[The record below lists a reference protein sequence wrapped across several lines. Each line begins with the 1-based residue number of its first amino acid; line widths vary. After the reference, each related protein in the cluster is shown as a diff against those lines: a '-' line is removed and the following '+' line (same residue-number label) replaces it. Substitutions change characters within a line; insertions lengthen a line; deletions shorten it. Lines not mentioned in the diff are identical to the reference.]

1 MRCFRLDRSSF
12 GTNVSIYGFQ
22 VLSCHRLRELLWQRC
37 LSAVALM
44 LPLLAPG
51 WTRAQTSPP
60 AVPPSVTAQNTPAP
74 ATVSVQLAQD
84 PDLSPDGSQLAFS
97 WRGDIWTVAST
108 GGRARRLTH
117 HEGHDRSPKYS
128 PDGQSIAFTSDRDGA
143 VQVYLLP
150 VAGGQP
156 RQLTHHTAGFQ
167 LEAWYPDGE
176 SLLVSGQR
184 DHFWKRAERFFKISI
199 LKRQAEQ
206 LLFDDYGSEGRLSGD
221 GRQLLFTRE
230 GPAWW
235 RQGYQGSQA
244 AQIWRFDGETKSFD
258 QLLHPA
264 TGARWPLWKPAGD
277 GFYYVGS
284 GANAQNLFQFDFTTR
299 QSTQLTSFTRD
310 SVVFPCLARNG
321 SVLVFRHL
329 FDFYRWV
336 PTANEPPQRL
346 VIEVADDQ
354 TGTALER
361 RTLTT
366 SNHVSYSRDGL
377 EIAFIAGGDVWVM
390 DTELREPRQVTN
402 TPEEER
408 EVQFSPDGK
417 SLVFV
422 SDQQGQTDLWSA
434 QRVQGDRFWW
444 LNDAFTLTRL
454 TNNSAVEADPKW
466 NPDGSRLAFVQ
477 GLGELVHTAPDGSDL
492 KSITRSFNSPDYNWS
507 PDGRWMAYAQS
518 DDDFNRDV
526 WIAPIDGSTAPL
538 NISRHPDNDGSPV
551 WSPDGRA
558 LAFTGRRAN
567 EEVDIFYVWLRAAD
581 EEVSRRDRTLRKAL
595 EKMQKGRPKKTATKA
610 AGSAPENAAESGSDS
625 PRRTVPEM
633 VIDIE
638 GIQERVH
645 RLPIADSTESQLFW
659 SHDGKKL
666 AFSATIEGKR
676 GTYFVEFPED
686 LKPKSLVAQVGT
698 HARWLESGQ
707 VVWLSLG
714 TPAAISATGTPASYR
729 FQVRQEFPRSARDA
743 AVFDQCWRVMRD
755 QYYDERLNNRDW
767 NEVRQKYRD
776 MAAQA
781 HDPETLTRVIQL
793 MLGELN
799 GSHLGFTLRGEETA
813 MGAEPP
819 TSPNPAAPTDP
830 PPATD
835 PAATP
840 ARAGKWQVTTAHLGL
855 RFDAAHRGP
864 GLLVRDV
871 IPESPAAQLK
881 TKIKP
886 GETVV
891 AIQGQT
897 VDPTTDLTLVLN
909 GPPDREL
916 VLKVKSE
923 AGAERQVTLRPIT
936 YADARRL
943 LYDAW
948 VKANRRR
955 VEQLSAG
962 RLGYLHISGM
972 NMPSFYRFE
981 EELYAVGA
989 GKEGLVI
996 DVRENPGGSITDH
1009 LLTVLTQPTHAV
1021 TVPRGGGPGYPQDRI
1036 VYATWRKPIVVLC
1049 NQNSF
1054 SNAEVFSHAIKTLG
1068 RGKLVGAPTAGGVIS
1083 TGSATIMDVGTLR
1096 LPFRG
1101 WHLRDSGEDM
1111 ELHGAQPD
1119 VVVWPQPGE
1128 LPRGQ
1133 DTQLEK
1139 AIEVLTADVDAAK
1152 QTPRPKLIKAS
1163 ERKPDSDAKPPRP
1176 AAATPPRGAYQ

>member
-1 MRCFRLDRSSF
+1 MPARA
-12 GTNVSIYGFQ
+12 NA
-22 VLSCHRLRELLWQRC
+22 
-37 LSAVALM
+37 LSASA
-44 LPLLAPG
+44 
-51 WTRAQTSPP
+51 S
-60 AVPPSVTAQNTPAP
+60 
-74 ATVSVQLAQD
+74 ATVRVQLAQD

-97 WRGDIWTVAST
+97 WRGDLWTVAST

-117 HEGHDRSPKYS
+117 HEGHDRSPKFA
-128 PDGQSIAFTSDRDGA
+128 PDGRSLAFTSDRDGS

-150 VAGGQP
+150 IEGGQP
-156 RQLTHHTAGFQ
+156 RQITHHTAGFQ

-184 DHFWKRAERFFKISI
+184 DHFWKRAERFFKISVG
-199 LKRQAEQ
+199 KRQAEQ
-206 LLFDDYGSEGRLSGD
+206 LLFDDYGAEGRLSAD
-221 GRQLLFTRE
+221 GHQLLFTRE

-244 AQIWRFDGETKSFD
+244 AQIWRFDSKSNSFA
-258 QLLHPA
+258 QILHPP
-264 TGARWPLWKPAGD
+264 TGARWPLWKPASD
-277 GFYYVGS
+277 GFYYVGAS
-284 GANAQNLFQFDFTTR
+284 AQAQNLYHFDFTTR
-299 QSTQLTSFTRD
+299 QSTQLTNFAQD
-310 SVVFPCLARNG
+310 SIVFPCLARNG

-336 PTANEPPQRL
+336 PTSNEPPQRL
-346 VIEVADDQ
+346 TIEVADDQ
-354 TGTALER
+354 TTTAVER

-366 SNHVSYSRDGL
+366 SSHVSYSRDGL

-390 DTELREPRQVTN
+390 DTELREPRQVTS

-408 EVQFSPDGK
+408 DVQFSPDGK

-422 SDQQGQTDLWSA
+422 SDQEGQTDLWSA
-434 QRVQGDRFWW
+434 QRVQSDRFWW
-444 LNDAFTLTRL
+444 LNDEFHLTRI
-454 TNNSAVEADPKW
+454 TNNAAVEADPKW
-466 NPDGSRLAFVQ
+466 NVDGSRLAFVQ
-477 GLGELVHTAPDGSDL
+477 GLGELVHSAPDGSDL
-492 KSITRSFNSPDYNWS
+492 KTITRSFNSPDYNWS
-507 PDGRWMAYAQS
+507 PDGRWLAYAQS

-526 WIAPIDGSTAPL
+526 WIVPIDGSIPPL
-538 NISRHPDNDGSPV
+538 NVSRHPDNDGGPV
-551 WSPDGRA
+551 WSPDGRV

-581 EEVSRRDRTLRKAL
+581 EELSRRDRTLRKAL
-595 EKMQKGRPKKTATKA
+595 EKMQKGRPRKTSTKA
-610 AGSAPENAAESGSDS
+610 SGNPTANSPTAAAASPANSPASTAANTAANAVGVTPEANAGESSPDS
-625 PRRTVPEM
+625 VRRTVPEM
-633 VIDIE
+633 VIDLE
-638 GIQERVH
+638 GIHERVH

-659 SHDGKKL
+659 SQDGKKL
-666 AFSATIEGKR
+666 AFSGTVEGKR

-686 LKPKSLVAQVGT
+686 LKPKSLVAQVGS

-707 VVWLSLG
+707 IVWLSLG
-714 TPAAISATGTPASYR
+714 TPATISATGTATAYR
-729 FQVRQEFPRSARDA
+729 FQSRQEYSRSARDA

-767 NEVRQKYRD
+767 NEVRQKYRE

-781 HDPETLTRVIQL
+781 GDSETLTRVIQL

-799 GSHLGFTLRGEETA
+799 GSHLGFTLRGEEATA
-813 MGAEPP
+813 GAEPP
-819 TSPNPAAPTDP
+819 ASPNPAVPTDP

-835 PAATP
+835 PATAMT
-840 ARAGKWQVTTAHLGL
+840 RSSKWQVTTAHLGL
-855 RFDAAHRGP
+855 RFVAEHGGP

-871 IPESPAAQLK
+871 IPESPADQLK

-886 GETVV
+886 GETIL
-891 AIQGQT
+891 AIQGQA
-897 VDPTTDLTLVLN
+897 VDPASDLTSVLN

-916 VLKVKSE
+916 VLKVKSA

-1068 RGKLVGAPTAGGVIS
+1068 RGKLVGTPTAGGVIS

-1101 WHLRDSGEDM
+1101 WHLRDTGEDM
-1111 ELHGAQPD
+1111 ELQGAQPD

-1133 DTQLEK
+1133 DSQLEK

-1163 ERKPDSDAKPPRP
+1163 ERQPASGATPQLPPS
-1176 AAATPPRGAYQ
+1176 ATPPRGAYQ